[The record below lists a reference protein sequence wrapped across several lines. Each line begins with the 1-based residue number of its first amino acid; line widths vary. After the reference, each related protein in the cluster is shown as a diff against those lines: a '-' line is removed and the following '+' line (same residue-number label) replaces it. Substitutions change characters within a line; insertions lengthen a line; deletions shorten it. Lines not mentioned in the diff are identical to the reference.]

1 MNLGDKP
8 RTGGLDAG
16 GRAAGVLDQ
25 WAEALAQVL
34 DSMTDQRP
42 QVTWQAVAGTAA
54 AVSSPEY
61 TYLWWEHPF
70 SAAPGAVAWIGAPQP
85 TWEHVGTL
93 TLKAAGLETV
103 ATSEAQNT
111 WFEIIGQSL
120 SAMARSIGGLVGHEV
135 TCGTG
140 AEREGAPESAE
151 WASVS
156 IAFADGAQ
164 PPLLVA
170 LSPIVLSLIA
180 VQPPPAPAPGRPA
193 RTTASR
199 VSRVPSMPMVVE
211 RRMLMFVASGSR
223 RLPGHGTTMTW
234 RPPAGHQHSAL
245 HNQSQSGGGRAP
257 DGSGPAPGRIPGEPQ
272 GRRWS
277 GTRSTRPAASS
288 RSSARRSG
296 RGMPRVIALGSR

>member
-1 MNLGDKP
+1 MNSGDKP
-8 RTGGLDAG
+8 RTNELDAG

-42 QVTWQAVAGTAA
+42 QVTWQVVAGTAA
-54 AVSSPEY
+54 VVSSAEY

-70 SAAPGAVAWIGAPQP
+70 SAAAGAVAWIGAPQP

-140 AEREGAPESAE
+140 AEREGAPDSAE

-156 IAFADGAQ
+156 IAFADGTQ

-170 LSPIVLSLIA
+170 LSPVVLSLIA
-180 VQPPPAPAPGRPA
+180 VQPPPAPAPAAPSPA
-193 RTTASR
+193 EQVNEAGQLALNSRTIGLLLDVDLPVSISFGKTRLPMKEVLKLTTGSIVELDRDVNDPVEVLVNQRLIARGEVVVVEGNYGVRIQEIASR
-199 VSRVPSMPMVVE
+199 HE
-211 RRMLMFVASGSR
+211 RLRS
-223 RLPGHGTTMTW
+223 
-234 RPPAGHQHSAL
+234 
-245 HNQSQSGGGRAP
+245 
-257 DGSGPAPGRIPGEPQ
+257 IP
-272 GRRWS
+272 
-277 GTRSTRPAASS
+277 
-288 RSSARRSG
+288 
-296 RGMPRVIALGSR
+296 

>member
-1 MNLGDKP
+1 MNSGDKP

-16 GRAAGVLDQ
+16 GRAAGVLDE

-42 QVTWQAVAGTAA
+42 QVIWQAVVGTAA
-54 AVSSPEY
+54 AVSSAEY

-70 SAAPGAVAWIGAPQP
+70 SAAAGAVAWIGAPQP

-180 VQPPPAPAPGRPA
+180 VQPPPAPAPAAPA
-193 RTTASR
+193 PAEQSNEAGQLALNSRTIGLLLDVDLPVSISFGKTRLPMKEVLKLTTGSIVELDRDVNDPVEVLVNKRLIARGEVVVVEGNYGVRIQEIASR
-199 VSRVPSMPMVVE
+199 HE
-211 RRMLMFVASGSR
+211 RLRS
-223 RLPGHGTTMTW
+223 
-234 RPPAGHQHSAL
+234 
-245 HNQSQSGGGRAP
+245 
-257 DGSGPAPGRIPGEPQ
+257 IP
-272 GRRWS
+272 
-277 GTRSTRPAASS
+277 
-288 RSSARRSG
+288 
-296 RGMPRVIALGSR
+296 